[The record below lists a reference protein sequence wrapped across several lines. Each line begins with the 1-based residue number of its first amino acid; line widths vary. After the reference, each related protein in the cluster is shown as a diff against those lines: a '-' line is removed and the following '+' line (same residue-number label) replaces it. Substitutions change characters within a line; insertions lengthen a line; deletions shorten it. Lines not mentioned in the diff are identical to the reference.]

1 MSRDFSTQRKFHLTF
16 RKSETLF
23 HESSC
28 THNMY
33 KKTLFS
39 IYDVYLKFPKIQ
51 TLSGQLSWSHNSEI
65 IKVDDKF
72 VNKGAYSW

>member
-1 MSRDFSTQRKFHLTF
+1 
-16 RKSETLF
+16 
-23 HESSC
+23 
-28 THNMY
+28 MY
-33 KKTLFS
+33 KKTLFSIHVIADTYIKSLFS